1 MIYISRE
8 RPKTKGLREEAE
20 GVEDGGVKW
29 IAQMCNPVVEW
40 SLSSGRGLDSEP
52 EESHHGKTGML
63 DLRQLQ
69 GGSFLG
75 VAGQVQWIKGTT
87 WVQPL
92 FRVEFCVSLELDVPD
107 NQNLDPNQS
116 GDGKWEW
123 LAEIR

>member
-1 MIYISRE
+1 MD
-8 RPKTKGLREEAE
+8 LRKEAE
-20 GVEDGGVKW
+20 SVEDGGVKW
-29 IAQMCNPVVEW
+29 IAQMCNPVVER
-40 SLSSGRGLDSEP
+40 SLSSGRCLDSEP

-75 VAGQVQWIKGTT
+75 VASQVQWIKWTT

-107 NQNLDPNQS
+107 DQNLDPNQS
-116 GDGKWEW
+116 GDGEWEW